1 MSRPKSSKAA
11 SKPAPKKKLKP
22 VKKSGVEKVKA
33 KPVAEKKEKPTGNY
47 ALLRGMRDLLPG
59 QEKYWLKCSHAAEK
73 LAKFFL
79 FKKIETPI
87 LEEAK
92 LFIRSVG
99 KGTDIVEKEMYLF
112 DDKDNNKVCLRPEMT
127 ASVSRAYIEHGMWN
141 NPQPTKM
148 WYFAPMFRHD
158 RPQAGRYRQFW
169 QFGAENFGAA
179 DPSNDAE
186 LILLAYNFFQELGL
200 PTEVRVNSIGN
211 PEERERYK
219 QDLITYLRTKRG
231 YLCED
236 CKQRMVK
243 NPLRVLDCKSD
254 SCQPVIADAPQIID
268 WLGEVS
274 KNHFMSILEYLD
286 ELNVPYVLTPSLV
299 RGLDYYNGLV
309 FEIYAKE
316 IAPVVKPEGEI
327 GVENKDKEEKGETR
341 QSALAGGG
349 RYDLLI
355 ETMGGKPTP
364 AVGFSVGVDR
374 AISALKKYLESQGKD
389 VEEEKMDV
397 YLAHLGSEAR
407 RVSLRIID
415 GLKNSH
421 INVGYNFFK
430 ESLKS
435 QLEFADKMGI
445 RFVLIIGQKE
455 VQDNTVIIRD
465 MESGVQEIV
474 DQKRIEKNLL
484 KRLGKLDP
492 KAEKIA

>member
-1 MSRPKSSKAA
+1 MPRTKSSKTV
-11 SKPAPKKKLKP
+11 SKPAPKKKFKP
-22 VKKSGVEKVKA
+22 VKKSGVEKIKA
-33 KPVAEKKEKPTGNY
+33 KPAVEKKEKPTGNY
-47 ALLRGMRDLLPG
+47 ALLRGMRDLLPT
-59 QEKYWLKCSHAAEK
+59 QEKYWLKCSCAAEK

-112 DDKDNNKVCLRPEMT
+112 DDKDGSKVCLRPEMT

-236 CKQRMVK
+236 CKQRMAK

-268 WLGEVS
+268 WLGEGS

-286 ELNVPYVLTPSLV
+286 ELGVPYVLTPSLV

-309 FEIYAKE
+309 FEIYTKE
-316 IAPVVKPEGEI
+316 MPAPL
-327 GVENKDKEEKGETR
+327 ENKDSENKDAEKGETR

-389 VEEEKMDV
+389 VPDDKMEV
-397 YLAHLGSEAR
+397 YLAHLGPEAR

-415 GLKNSH
+415 SLKDSK
-421 INVGYNFFK
+421 INIGYNFFK

-484 KRLGKLDP
+484 KRLGKLEP
-492 KAEKIA
+492 KVEKIA